1 VVRTANVRWAIMATP
16 SGVDPLVREAL
27 LACRLFA
34 GLDESG
40 IALVAG
46 ALRTRRFRRG
56 EVIFHAGDPGDSL
69 SIVSDGSIKI
79 LVASEDGAEPAILTT
94 LGPGGFFGELALL
107 DGGPRSAT
115 AVAVGPTET
124 LVLRRDAFDR
134 LLDGNAAIRR
144 ALLTALAGEVRR
156 LTAQL
161 ADLHF
166 LDLPGRL
173 ARHLLRKIEAT
184 HGPISDGEV
193 RLSWPFTQGELAGMI
208 GGSRQSVNRL
218 LADFVGQGLLRFE
231 GDELVIP
238 DPRRLAQAAAR

>member
-1 VVRTANVRWAIMATP
+1 MGVMATS

-40 IALVAG
+40 MALVAG

-56 EVIFHAGDPGDSL
+56 EVVFHAGDPGDSL
-69 SIVSDGSIKI
+69 FIVASGSVKI
-79 LVASEDGAEPAILTT
+79 LVAPEDGSDPAILTMI
-94 LGPGGFFGELALL
+94 GAGGFFGELALL
-107 DGGPRSAT
+107 DGGARSAT
-115 AVAVGPTET
+115 AVAGDPVET

-134 LLDGNAAIRR
+134 LVDDDPAIRR
-144 ALLTALAGEVRR
+144 ALLVALAGEIRR
-156 LTAQL
+156 ITGQV

-173 ARHLLRKIEAT
+173 ARHLLRQVAPN
-184 HGPISDGEV
+184 GQPLPAGEV
-193 RLSWPFTQGELAGMI
+193 RLPWPYTQGELAGMI

-218 LADFVGQGLLRFE
+218 LADFVAQGFLRFE
-231 GDELVIP
+231 GDELVIS
-238 DPRRLAQAAAR
+238 DPRRLARAAAR

>member
-1 VVRTANVRWAIMATP
+1 MATQ
-16 SGVDPLVREAL
+16 DDLEPLVREAL

-40 IALVAG
+40 MALIAG

-69 SIVSDGSIKI
+69 SIVRLGSVKI
-79 LVASEDGAEPAILTT
+79 LVAPEDGAEPAILTT
-94 LGPGGFFGELALL
+94 VGPGGFFGELALL
-107 DGGPRSAT
+107 DGGVRSAT
-115 AVAVGPTET
+115 AEAVEATET

-134 LLDGNAAIRR
+134 LLDENAAIRR
-144 ALLTALAGEVRR
+144 ALLTALAGEIRR

-161 ADLHF
+161 EDLHF

-173 ARHLLRKIEAT
+173 ARHLLREIEAAQ
-184 HGPISDGEV
+184 GPMSTAEV
-193 RLSWPFTQGELAGMI
+193 RLPWPYTQGELAGMI

-218 LADFVGQGLLRFE
+218 LADLVSRGVLRFE
-231 GDELVIP
+231 GDELVVP
-238 DPRRLAQAAAR
+238 DPRRLAEAAQR